1 MEARA
6 MDSGSRP
13 AAGRRRLGRGLSALL
28 GDDDGTVESVS
39 VLPMVTTDDALASK
53 GQSDCEIN
61 LENIERNPGQPRRDF
76 DQAAIDELADSIRR
90 HGVLQPLLVRPGE
103 AGSYQLIAGER
114 RWRAAQQAGLERV
127 PCRIISF
134 SDQQATEAA
143 LEENLKREDLNV
155 LEKALAFR
163 EYLERFGGTIEDLAR
178 QLSMSRANVS
188 NTIRLLELPEPVQEL
203 LRSESL
209 SAGHARALLPLSSD
223 RQVILA
229 KQVAEQHLS
238 VRRTEEAVR
247 TILSELKGAGTAF
260 ETDAGSAPAASAGQ
274 LTSHVQSLQNILRDQ
289 LQARVEIRVRGR
301 ESGQVVIH
309 FADNKAFERIVA
321 RLRKSA

>member
-1 MEARA
+1 

-114 RWRAAQQAGLERV
+114 RWRAHSRRDWNASRAESFLS
-127 PCRIISF
+127 PISRPP
-134 SDQQATEAA
+134 
-143 LEENLKREDLNV
+143 KRLWRKISSV
-155 LEKALAFR
+155 K
-163 EYLERFGGTIEDLAR
+163 I
-178 QLSMSRANVS
+178 SMSLRRLWRFVS
-188 NTIRLLELPEPVQEL
+188 IWNALGAPLRTLL
-203 LRSESL
+203 
-209 SAGHARALLPLSSD
+209 
-223 RQVILA
+223 
-229 KQVAEQHLS
+229 
-238 VRRTEEAVR
+238 
-247 TILSELKGAGTAF
+247 
-260 ETDAGSAPAASAGQ
+260 AS
-274 LTSHVQSLQNILRDQ
+274 
-289 LQARVEIRVRGR
+289 
-301 ESGQVVIH
+301 
-309 FADNKAFERIVA
+309 
-321 RLRKSA
+321 